1 MSAVNLLMVFIAT
14 LLTSNIALTYLLG
27 MCPFIAMSKR
37 LSTATGMG
45 YAVVFVT
52 TLTAAVN
59 WPIYHLILVPLKAEL
74 IYYVVFIITIA
85 AVVQL
90 LEMLMEKFFPALQSS
105 FGIFLP
111 LITVNCIVLAVSLFM
126 ILRQYDFVTAVIYAF
141 GSSVGWTLAIAIMAA
156 INEKLALVGDIP
168 RGLRGPG
175 IVMVSAGI
183 IALAFMGFSGM
194 VVIQ

>member
-1 MSAVNLLMVFIAT
+1 MNALNLLMVLIAT

-27 MCPFIAMSKR
+27 MCPFIALSKK

-45 YAVVFVT
+45 YAVIFVT

-59 WPIYHLILVPLKAEL
+59 WPIYHLVLKPLHAEL

-90 LEMLMEKFFPALQSS
+90 LEMLMEKFLPALQSS

-126 ILRQYDFVTAVIYAF
+126 ILREYDFVTAVVYAF
-141 GSSVGWTLAIAIMAA
+141 GSSAGWTLAISIMAA
-156 INEKLALVGDIP
+156 INEKLALAGDVP
-168 RGLRGPG
+168 RGLKGPG

-194 VVIQ
+194 VVVK